1 MRITKNTQT
10 MMKIEKVCGTCG
22 SVEVWIDALAEWDV
36 DTQSWELC
44 ATYDASWCAVCDAE
58 TYIINR
64 EYKETAA
71 KEITA

>member
-1 MRITKNTQT
+1 
-10 MMKIEKVCGTCG
+10 MKIEKVCGTCG

-36 DTQSWELC
+36 DTQSWELGS
-44 ATYDASWCAVCDAE
+44 TFDNSWCRDCDAE

-71 KEITA
+71 NEITA

>member
-36 DTQSWELC
+36 DTQLWELG
-44 ATYDASWCAVCDAE
+44 T
-58 TYIINR
+58 NLR
-64 EYKETAA
+64 
-71 KEITA
+71 